1 MEPGILVIIPT
12 YNERQTIGVIIPDIL
27 KAIPGSHVLVV
38 DDGSPDGTSRFI
50 KETFGALERVFVLD
64 RRNKEGLGRAYIAGF
79 KWAIERRYQYVFE
92 MDADYSHD
100 PKYLPDFLKAIEAND
115 LVIGSRYIS
124 GVNVINWPMS
134 RLLLSWFANLFAR
147 VVTGIKVR
155 DCTSGF
161 KCFRRSV
168 LEGLDLA
175 NIASSGYSFQ
185 IEVNYMAWKKGFR
198 IAEVPIV
205 FTDRRR
211 GASKMS
217 GGIIR
222 EAFLLVIWKLFIASF
237 IRKKQ

>member
-115 LVIGSRYIS
+115 LVIGSRYI
-124 GVNVINWPMS
+124 P
-134 RLLLSWFANLFAR
+134 
-147 VVTGIKVR
+147 
-155 DCTSGF
+155 
-161 KCFRRSV
+161 
-168 LEGLDLA
+168 
-175 NIASSGYSFQ
+175 AS
-185 IEVNYMAWKKGFR
+185 M
-198 IAEVPIV
+198 
-205 FTDRRR
+205 
-211 GASKMS
+211 
-217 GGIIR
+217 
-222 EAFLLVIWKLFIASF
+222 
-237 IRKKQ
+237 